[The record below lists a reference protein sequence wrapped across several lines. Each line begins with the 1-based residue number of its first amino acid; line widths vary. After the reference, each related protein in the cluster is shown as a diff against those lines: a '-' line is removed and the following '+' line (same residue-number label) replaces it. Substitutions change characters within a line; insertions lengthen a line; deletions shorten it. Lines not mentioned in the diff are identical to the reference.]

1 MSILTEDFHFED
13 RANVCGVVGSLE
25 NRMVDQVAG
34 GWFDAKIFLDL
45 LNEILER
52 HVDNYPAYN
61 TGDVKVSL
69 WRSTAEIN
77 PFHGLAGDMLLIRV
91 GDEQYALAP
100 ILRDP
105 GEG

>member
-1 MSILTEDFHFED
+1 VGIFIEDFRFED
-13 RANVCGVVGSLE
+13 RANVCGVVESFKG
-25 NRMVDQVAG
+25 RMVEQVAG
-34 GWFDAKIFLDL
+34 GWYDAKIFLDL

-52 HVDNYPAYN
+52 HVDNFPAYN

-77 PFHGLAGDMLLIRV
+77 PFHGQAGDMLLIRV
-91 GDEQYALAP
+91 GDEQYVLAP

-105 GEG
+105 EER